1 MIKTEVTSL
10 SSKGQVVIP
19 EKIRKILGLSA
30 GAKLMVI
37 TDGSNLLFKPLK
49 EPKIET
55 FNKLIRE
62 SRVFARASG
71 LKKEDIKT
79 ALKEVRH
86 ENRS

>member
-1 MIKTEVTSL
+1 MINAEVTRL

-19 EKIRKILGLSA
+19 DKIRKILGLSV
-30 GAKLMVI
+30 GSKMMVI

-49 EPKIET
+49 EPKLNV

-62 SRVFARASG
+62 SRKFARESG
-71 LKKEDIKT
+71 LKKEDVKKAI
-79 ALKEVRH
+79 KEVRH